1 MLVQQSRVKRTPSK
15 LCVCAKNPIN
25 IPKFRRENFI
35 NAFIDGFSVRS
46 ETKGLK
52 IRNSK
57 ILKMNRKLKKILYR
71 IICIDWQ
78 FYRPNQHKCPLNI
91 FQNLYFFKSYGLMSK
106 REFRMIKAHAPR
118 VLNNNFLD
126 GFMDVFLSFVS
137 LKACFQPEASFPQH
151 ISK

>member
-1 MLVQQSRVKRTPSK
+1 
-15 LCVCAKNPIN
+15 
-25 IPKFRRENFI
+25 
-35 NAFIDGFSVRS
+35 
-46 ETKGLK
+46 
-52 IRNSK
+52 
-57 ILKMNRKLKKILYR
+57 
-71 IICIDWQ
+71 
-78 FYRPNQHKCPLNI
+78 
-91 FQNLYFFKSYGLMSK
+91 MSK

>member
-1 MLVQQSRVKRTPSK
+1 MLYGFEKVSRGVSGLNLFRILGTKCWFNSPGSNGPKQT
-15 LCVCAKNPIN
+15 LCAKNPIN

-46 ETKGLK
+46 ETKGSK

-78 FYRPNQHKCPLNI
+78 FYRPN
-91 FQNLYFFKSYGLMSK
+91 
-106 REFRMIKAHAPR
+106 
-118 VLNNNFLD
+118 
-126 GFMDVFLSFVS
+126 
-137 LKACFQPEASFPQH
+137 
-151 ISK
+151 